1 MNPTKPAGW
10 DKIIKKLDQEVQTW
24 SQGEVFEVKKK
35 FTDEYFTKNI
45 KGPAIIRTQRTDINA
60 YKP

>member
-1 MNPTKPAGW
+1 MIPTKPAGW

-24 SQGEVFEVKKK
+24 SQGEVFEAKKK

-45 KGPAIIRTQRTDINA
+45 KGPAIHKDPRN
-60 YKP
+60 

>member
-45 KGPAIIRTQRTDINA
+45 KGPAIHKDPKN
-60 YKP
+60 